1 MEQYTALVAGA
12 NGLIGNEL
20 VQLLLAHPSYAS
32 VHILVRNKI
41 SLIHPK
47 LHQLIVN
54 YDELSLEKLQPNH
67 VFCCLGSTIAKA
79 GSQEAFSKVDKEYP
93 LQLAKVAIDH
103 GASCFAIVTAGGANA
118 TSSIFYN
125 RVKGEVEQGLQQLNF
140 EHLGIFRPSMLLG
153 NRSEKRS
160 IEKMG
165 QRVMVLLDFLIP
177 KRYKAIQ
184 ASRVAMSML
193 AFALNAPA
201 GVTIYESDIMNVETK

>member
-32 VHILVRNKI
+32 VHILVRHKI

-47 LHQLIVN
+47 LHQHIVN
-54 YDELSLEKLQPNH
+54 YDELSFEQLQPNH
-67 VFCCLGSTIAKA
+67 VFCCLGTTIAKA

-118 TSSIFYN
+118 SSSIFYN
-125 RVKGEVEQGLQQLNF
+125 RVKGEVEQGLQQLQF
-140 EHLGIFRPSMLLG
+140 KHLGIFRPSMLLG

-165 QRVMVLLDFLIP
+165 QRVMVFLDFLIT

-184 ASRVAMSML
+184 ASRVARSML
-193 AFALNAPA
+193 TFALNSPV
-201 GVTIYESDIMNVETK
+201 GVTIYESDVMNVETK